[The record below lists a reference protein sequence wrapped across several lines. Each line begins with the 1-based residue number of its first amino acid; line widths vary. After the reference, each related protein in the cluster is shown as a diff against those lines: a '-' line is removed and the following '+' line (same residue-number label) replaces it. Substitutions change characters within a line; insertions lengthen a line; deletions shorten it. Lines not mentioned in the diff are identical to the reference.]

1 MSLGGGWGLPLLL
14 LLPAQNPGQVTAR
27 RLTASGVV
35 GQEQGTNREQPRLCQ
50 PGGLAPP
57 RLNYSPQGSEIWGP
71 GPREEG
77 RPKLEG
83 QQGATVFCF

>member
-35 GQEQGTNREQPRLCQ
+35 GQEQGTNRKQPRLCQ

-71 GPREEG
+71 VPREEG